1 MRVYASSITE
11 EQRIASGGASVAG
24 TDREGFDEV
33 KGQPFQYVPVSCAKL
48 SSRLREPLYLA
59 GR

>member
-11 EQRIASGGASVAG
+11 EQRIASGAASVAG

-33 KGQPFQYVPVSCAKL
+33 KGLQGLHGCDRSIPKPYAASC
-48 SSRLREPLYLA
+48 SC
-59 GR
+59 

>member
-1 MRVYASSITE
+1 VLSDYKAPVLSI
-11 EQRIASGGASVAG
+11 AVSP
-24 TDREGFDEV
+24 D
-33 KGQPFQYVPVSCAKL
+33 GQPFQYVPVSCAKL

>member
-11 EQRIASGGASVAG
+11 EQRTASGVASVAG

-33 KGQPFQYVPVSCAKL
+33 KGLQSLHLLMDKTGKSHDV
-48 SSRLREPLYLA
+48 
-59 GR
+59 